1 MKRMRKWLGMILCMM
16 LCLTVGC
23 GQTKQQA
30 TTQETLAK
38 DQIFLYYV
46 NRDKTDVVKEK
57 YTLEER
63 DDLAAQ
69 VKELVG
75 RLSGAAAT
83 TEYQASVPEGISY
96 TSCNTEHHHGRIELM
111 FNVAYSSV
119 DAES

>member
-1 MKRMRKWLGMILCMM
+1 MRKGLGVMLCMM
-16 LCLTVGC
+16 LCLTIGC
-23 GQTKQQA
+23 GQTRQQA

-38 DQIFLYYV
+38 NQIFLYYV

-75 RLSGAAAT
+75 RLS
-83 TEYQASVPEGISY
+83 
-96 TSCNTEHHHGRIELM
+96 
-111 FNVAYSSV
+111 
-119 DAES
+119 